1 MDAARAPRWPLEPDA
16 VASHWLDSGLLYSES
31 SNLLL
36 ELQATLLV
44 LLTGFAVGAFA
55 VGANY
60 EITDPKRS
68 IIGESQNA
76 VIASSLK
83 VGKCALLSILPLP
96 SHTGICLHLV
106 NQTSYTRRI
115 GPRTSQLQVFQMYEL
130 EWKTALGHPKE
141 SAFSWYEN
149 DLAFLRL
156 MPPWEVAEGVYSDF
170 SIEVG
175 SKSVFRI
182 PMGPLKM
189 TWEAEFTAYEPP
201 HKFEDIMVRGPF
213 WKWRHEHVFLDTE
226 SGSVVDDRVHY
237 QVPFGALGH
246 MFAGRWVRKR
256 LRRMFRARE
265 LRLQRDMDRH
275 AKYYDRPR
283 KRILVAGS
291 SGMIGTQLVAFLD
304 TGGHDVWRLVRRPVT
319 IGAKEIPWNPDR
331 GELDASQIEGFDVI
345 IHLGGAGIGDRR
357 WSSKR
362 KKIIRD
368 SRVDST
374 ALLADA
380 VASLDGGP
388 EAFVLASAVGWYGN
402 RADEELTEAST
413 AGEGFLPD
421 VCADWEGAADA
432 VEKSGVRT
440 VYLRSGIVLSPTGG
454 ALGKMLLPFKLGIG
468 GAIGGGKQ
476 WMPWISLDDEIYAIY
491 HLIMNEE
498 SRGPYNLTAPRP
510 VRQEQFAKTL
520 GGILRRP
527 TIAPTPGLAIRLVF
541 GEMGGNLALESQRV
555 LPERLRREDY
565 QFVHED
571 IEAALR
577 DSMGIWREI

>member
-1 MDAARAPRWPLEPDA
+1 
-16 VASHWLDSGLLYSES
+16 
-31 SNLLL
+31 
-36 ELQATLLV
+36 
-44 LLTGFAVGAFA
+44 
-55 VGANY
+55 
-60 EITDPKRS
+60 
-68 IIGESQNA
+68 
-76 VIASSLK
+76 
-83 VGKCALLSILPLP
+83 
-96 SHTGICLHLV
+96 
-106 NQTSYTRRI
+106 
-115 GPRTSQLQVFQMYEL
+115 MYEL
-130 EWKTALGHPKE
+130 EWKTALDHPKE

-213 WKWRHEHVFLDTE
+213 WRWRHEHVFLDTE
-226 SGSVVDDRVHY
+226 RGSVVDDRVRY

-246 MFAGRWVRKR
+246 LFAGRWIRKR

-283 KRILVAGS
+283 KRILIAGS

-304 TGGHDVWRLVRRPVT
+304 TGGHDVWRLVRRPIT
-319 IGAKEIPWNPDR
+319 IGAKEISWYPDR
-331 GELDASQIEGFDVI
+331 EELAASQIEGFDVI

-380 VASLDGGP
+380 VASLEERP
-388 EAFVLASAVGWYGN
+388 ESFVLASAVGWYGN
-402 RADEELTEAST
+402 RADEELTEASA
-413 AGEGFLPD
+413 AGEAFLPS
-421 VCADWEGAADA
+421 VCADWEGAAAA
-432 VEKSGVRT
+432 VEKSGIRT

-454 ALGKMLLPFKLGIG
+454 ALGKMLLPFKLGFG

-491 HLIMNEE
+491 HLIMNEG
-498 SRGPYNLTAPRP
+498 SSGPYNLTSPNP
-510 VRQEQFAKTL
+510 VRQKQFAKTL
-520 GGILRRP
+520 GGVLRRP
-527 TIAPTPGLAIRLVF
+527 TIAPTPSLAIRLVF
-541 GEMGGNLALESQRV
+541 GEMGENLALESQRV
-555 LPERLRREDY
+555 LPDRLQKEDY
-565 QFVHED
+565 QFAHED
-571 IEAALR
+571 LEPALR
-577 DSMGIWREI
+577 DSLGIWRGI